1 MLLLASTVALAL
13 CAVTSTGDIVPR
25 TVEAESNG
33 SASASLNGLTNPVLA
48 GFRLRY
54 TNGDHEVFAIGMK
67 ALADKAQGV
76 LRDQNADDDMSMRA
90 TYGGW
95 DYYRAYDTTVSCRGA
110 CTIPIAEPPSS
121 LAGTK
126 RLVLVSF
133 EVQVKSQSDRDR
145 RIRVLSIR
153 PSADEKSFRAEFRDN
168 GTFDYWV
175 ILRYAWIAGGH
186 SGKKTDTATRTA
198 AQRTQQVAI
207 GEPAVSSDVA
217 EFIAGFSVEF
227 TNGEHNLGDIA
238 FERDAAGQYSVRFND
253 ANYDDPMTATLD
265 RVWIR

>member
-1 MLLLASTVALAL
+1 MMLLASTVAIAL
-13 CAVTSTGDIVPR
+13 SAATSSGDFVPR
-25 TVEAESNG
+25 TVEAEAKG
-33 SASASLNGLTNPVLA
+33 IASASLNGLTNPALT

-54 TNGDHEVFAIGMK
+54 GNGDHEVAAIGMK
-67 ALADKAQGV
+67 ALADKAQGT
-76 LRDQNADDDMSMRA
+76 LRDQNSDDDMSMVA
-90 TYGGW
+90 GYAGW
-95 DYYRAYDTTVSCRGA
+95 DFYRAYDTTVSCRGA
-110 CTIPIAEPPSS
+110 CTIPIVDPPST

-145 RIRVLSIR
+145 RIRLLSIR

-175 ILRYAWIAGGH
+175 ILRYAWIASGH
-186 SGKKTDTATRTA
+186 SGKKTDSATRTA
-198 AQRTQQVAI
+198 AQRTAQVKI
-207 GEPAVSSDVA
+207 GEPPASSDVA

-238 FERDAAGQYSVRFND
+238 FEKDATGQYSVRFND

>member
-1 MLLLASTVALAL
+1 MQLLATTFALAL
-13 CAVTSTGDIVPR
+13 SAATATGDFVPR
-25 TVEAESNG
+25 TVEAEG
-33 SASASLNGLTNPVLA
+33 KASASASLNGLTHPALV

-54 TNGDHEVFAIGMK
+54 LNGDHEVNSIAVKASFGE
-67 ALADKAQGV
+67 ALAF
-76 LRDQNADDDMSMRA
+76 LRDQNYDDDMSMRA

-95 DYYRAYDTTVSCRGA
+95 DFYRSRDAVATCRGA
-110 CTIPIAEPPSS
+110 CTVPIVAPPSD

-126 RLVLVSF
+126 RLVLVGF
-133 EVQVKSQSDRDR
+133 DVLVQNPSDRDR

-153 PSADEKSFRAEFRDN
+153 PSADEKSFRVEFRDN

-175 ILRYAWIAGGH
+175 NLSYAWVAGEH
-186 SGKKTDTATRTA
+186 SGKLSDTATRTA

-207 GEPAVSSDVA
+207 GQPLASQDVA

-227 TNGEHNLGDIA
+227 TNGEHNLRDLA
-238 FERDAAGQYSVRFND
+238 FEKDATGQYSVRFND